1 MLFRIIMLMT
11 VFAASAPLAFGQ
23 TLTLADDGR
32 SAGYATLAW
41 AAADGNSFLLEEYEG
56 DEWHTIYEGGDRA
69 TTLSGLADGS
79 YRFRLS
85 ADGGAPGPEFD
96 LTVAHHPLSRAFG
109 FFGAGAVMLA
119 VLIVLLV
126 AGARRHEGYEGEP
139 S

>member
-1 MLFRIIMLMT
+1 M
-11 VFAASAPLAFGQ
+11 AFGQ

-41 AAADGNSFLLEEYEG
+41 PVVEGNSFLLEEYEG
-56 DEWHTIYEGGDRA
+56 DEWRIIYEGGDRA
-69 TTLSGLADGS
+69 TTLSGLADGD

-85 ADGGAPGPEFD
+85 ADNGPPGPEFG

-109 FFGAGAVMLA
+109 FFAAGAVMLA
-119 VLIVLLV
+119 VLVVLLV
-126 AGARRHEGYEGEP
+126 VGTQRHEDGEGEP